1 VHDGADVCDGKH
13 IVLLGVADGITSC
26 IVDGDEEGDGKH
38 IVLLA
43 EGDGKHIEL
52 LADADADGVVD
63 GITS

>member
-1 VHDGADVCDGKH
+1 M
-13 IVLLGVADGITSC
+13 
-26 IVDGDEEGDGKH
+26 VDGDALGEGKH